1 MTTRKKCSGVMLAYP
16 YEQRRLIESKFGW
29 QFPVIVQPKLDGE
42 RCRAIK
48 DQSGN
53 VRLFSSTEEE
63 IISVPHIIEELQQTW
78 DKQIGI
84 EHVMELDGELYLHG
98 LDFNEIHSIVSRRKK
113 LHPDFA
119 TMQYHI
125 FDIIPHAEEMT
136 QMRRSSIVS
145 QLFPDSSNLR
155 IVRSSVA
162 NSVEVAEAFLE
173 TYEDQGYEGVIIR
186 HPELKYVRKRS
197 VHMLKF
203 KPKKSDTYPLLD
215 VVEAVSKDGQPLDMA
230 GTLVLGESLEAFEVG
245 CGKLTHSERRH
256 LWQAYQNNETQG
268 LHVHYQYQSSQPKT
282 GKPRFGRAYRLTM
295 GILGKTIYGES
306 LDESEET

>member
-1 MTTRKKCSGVMLAYP
+1 MATRKKRSGIMLAYP
-16 YEQRRLIESKFGW
+16 YEQRRLMDPKFKW
-29 QFPVIVQPKLDGE
+29 TFPVIVQPKLDGE
-42 RCRAIK
+42 RCRALR
-48 DQSGN
+48 DENGN

-63 IISVPHIIEELQQTW
+63 IISVPHIVEELQQTW
-78 DKQIGI
+78 DRQPGR
-84 EHVMELDGELYLHG
+84 EHILELDGELYLHG
-98 LDFNEIHSIVSRRKK
+98 LDFNEIHSIVSRRKE
-113 LHPDFA
+113 LHPDYS

-145 QLFPDSSNLR
+145 QLFPDSSVIK

-162 NSVEVAEAFLE
+162 ASVEVAEAHLE

-197 VHMLKF
+197 THMLKF

-215 VVEAVSKDGQPLDMA
+215 VIEAVSKDGQPLEMA
-230 GTLVLGESLEAFEVG
+230 GTLVLGESSAEAFEVG
-245 CGKLTHSERRH
+245 CGKLTHPERRH
-256 LWQAYQNNETQG
+256 LWQAHQNNETQG
-268 LHVHYQYQSSQPKT
+268 LHVHYQYQASQPKT

-295 GILGKTIYGES
+295 GIIGKTVYGQN
-306 LDESEET
+306 LEE